1 MSIVTDERKDPKG
14 RKLRIGE
21 SYDEKSGRYRYTYT
35 NPVTGVRSSCLR
47 LDIN

>member
-21 SYDEKSGRYRYTYT
+21 SYDEKSGHD
-35 NPVTGVRSSCLR
+35 TGILTQI
-47 LDIN
+47 L